1 MVWRQGLKTNSRFL
15 MRKRIDGYHN
25 TSKHTDLTM
34 AHVCTFPHLHH
45 NFENLITVFSC
56 PFSSWWHITY
66 KCPDI
71 FQREK
76 HLSFVQKFLKWL
88 QSSIFQTE
96 NNITPLLC
104 QSMSSDQKQ
113 VTGLSLS
120 IQGRKAFSWINYF
133 LLPNI
138 LWSLQSKFKT
148 SIHFNLLLSGFV
160 LKAYLDFSLI
170 VICTKVNKNSFS
182 LSKTNCCSI
191 LTTA

>member
-1 MVWRQGLKTNSRFL
+1 METGIENKFSFL
-15 MRKRIDGYHN
+15 DEKENWWLPQHQQTYWSHHGSCLHLS
-25 TSKHTDLTM
+25 T
-34 AHVCTFPHLHH
+34 HLHH

-170 VICTKVNKNSFS
+170 VICTKVNKNLFI